1 MATSET
7 RWGTGENAEAIQAW
21 DGPLFDRWVKFRH
34 VVTTGLGAHGDA
46 ALALVPPQE
55 GQRVLDIGCGL
66 GDTTQQIAALVGAE
80 GEAVGVDAAANFI
93 ETATAE
99 AAEAGVENAKFFAA
113 DVQTDPLGGP
123 YDMAF
128 SRMGTMFFISPVAA
142 MRNMRE
148 SLVPGGKLVMV
159 VWRRRE
165 DNLWLY
171 RAQQIVEGIVEK
183 PDEYDEPT
191 CGPGPF
197 SMAGA
202 DTTSD
207 ILTHAGFADISLT
220 RCDLEILGGTDLDEA
235 LDLVMSIGPAGE
247 ILRLQGDRA
256 AHLLP
261 KVDAALREGLAEF
274 VRDDGQ
280 VWAPASTW
288 IVTATAPAAQG

>member
-1 MATSET
+1 MSTTPDT

-34 VVTTGLGAHGDA
+34 VVTTGLGAHGDE
-46 ALALVPPQE
+46 ALRMVPPQE
-55 GQRVLDIGCGL
+55 GQRVLHIGCGL
-66 GDTTQQIAALVGAE
+66 GDTTQQIAAMVGPE
-80 GEAVGVDAAANFI
+80 GEAVGVDAAERFI
-93 ETATAE
+93 ETARDETAE
-99 AAEAGVENAKFFAA
+99 MGIENASFLVA
-113 DVQTDPLGGP
+113 DVQVDPLGGP

-142 MRNMRE
+142 LRNVRQ
-148 SLVPGGKLVMV
+148 SLVPGGTLAMV

-171 RAQQIVEGIVEK
+171 RAQQIVEGMVQK
-183 PDEYDEPT
+183 PEESDEPT

-197 SMAGA
+197 SMANA
-202 DTTSD
+202 DTLTD
-207 ILTHAGFADISLT
+207 VMTHAGWENISLR

-235 LDLVMSIGPAGE
+235 IDLVMSIGPAGE

-261 KVDAALREGLAEF
+261 QVDAALREGLSDFQREN
-274 VRDDGQ
+274 GEI
-280 VWAPASTW
+280 WAPASTW
-288 IVTATAPAAQG
+288 IVTATAPA

>member
-1 MATSET
+1 MNTTET
-7 RWGTGENAEAIQAW
+7 RWGTGANAEAIQAW
-21 DGPLFDRWVKFRH
+21 DGPLYDSFVKFRD
-34 VVTTGLGAHGDA
+34 VMTTGLGAHGDA
-46 ALALVPPQE
+46 ALALVPPQP
-55 GQRVLDIGCGL
+55 GQRVLDVGCGF
-66 GDTTQQIAALVGAE
+66 GDTTQQIAALVGAD
-80 GEAVGVDAAANFI
+80 GEAVGVDAASNFI

-99 AAEAGVENAKFFAA
+99 AAEAGVENASFFVA

-142 MRNMRE
+142 LRNVCQ
-148 SLVPGGKLVMV
+148 SLVPGGKLAMV

-165 DNLWLY
+165 DNVWAY
-171 RAQQIVEGIVEK
+171 RAQEIVEGIVQK
-183 PDEYDEPT
+183 PEEYDEPT

-207 ILTHAGFADISLT
+207 ILVHSGFTDISLT
-220 RCDLEILGGTDLDEA
+220 RSDIDMMAGKTLDEA
-235 LDLVMSIGPAGE
+235 IDLVMSIGPAGE

-274 VRDDGQ
+274 VREDGTL
-280 VWAPASTW
+280 WAPASTW
-288 IVTATAPAAQG
+288 IATATAPQP